1 MDLVVRTTEK
11 MQYSRV
17 ADAAPPLDETTASNA
32 TFVINAI
39 LLCRGMRQVAMGLA
53 AVSLPLYLGGVLE
66 MTVDQIGRTLML
78 GLAG

>member
-1 MDLVVRTTEK
+1 MK
-11 MQYSRV
+11 YSRV
-17 ADAAPPLDETTASNA
+17 ADTPPPDEASSNA
-32 TFVINAI
+32 AFVINAI